1 VTVAVLTKQAQ
12 RKVQQ
17 VIDDNAAELRS
28 IPGFVAAEPGFPLVD
43 GTFVTKP
50 AIIVLVNHKRP
61 LSHLLDE
68 ELAPRRLGGYPVHV
82 MQADPLRQ
90 LQELD
95 AAAKDRLATAAS
107 ATYTYR
113 PIEGNPIDKP
123 VLVSRPLL
131 CHVGPDAG
139 WPVLQRF
146 LKAAKKTLSVAIYDF
161 NAAYIAKTLIESA
174 EAKDLDITVN
184 WDNTPTIPDE
194 TDTFKTIRRKLRQRF
209 HDAIVQ
215 TGSGRRFANSY
226 HEKVAVRDSSAFWL
240 SSGNWTLR
248 SQPDIDPVEH
258 PETGAGMYGKYNR
271 EWHVVVSDKQ
281 LAKVFETYIRY
292 DFEQSLREAEEDR
305 DRARPAVAAAL
316 PDLFVPIEDVLDP
329 AALAAKP
336 VPVAPLNLPSDGGA
350 IEIQPVLTP
359 DNYVDRVTS
368 LLAAAQRSVFMQ
380 FAYINYSDDA
390 ADAPF
395 MAMLDVLK
403 AITNRDDIDTRIIV
417 DRRDAAAKVGVL
429 VKHGFNQA
437 VFRQQTNIHN
447 KGIVV
452 DGKGVLVSSANWS
465 GDGVLRNRDAG
476 LIIRNRDI
484 AAYYE
489 RVFRDDW
496 DNRATKIAE
505 PQPAMLAPAGAV
517 TPPGMAR
524 ISWHDYFDS

>member
-1 VTVAVLTKQAQ
+1 
-12 RKVQQ
+12 
-17 VIDDNAAELRS
+17 
-28 IPGFVAAEPGFPLVD
+28 
-43 GTFVTKP
+43 
-50 AIIVLVNHKRP
+50 
-61 LSHLLDE
+61 
-68 ELAPRRLGGYPVHV
+68 
-82 MQADPLRQ
+82 
-90 LQELD
+90 
-95 AAAKDRLATAAS
+95 
-107 ATYTYR
+107 
-113 PIEGNPIDKP
+113 
-123 VLVSRPLL
+123 
-131 CHVGPDAG
+131 
-139 WPVLQRF
+139 
-146 LKAAKKTLSVAIYDF
+146 
-161 NAAYIAKTLIESA
+161 
-174 EAKDLDITVN
+174 
-184 WDNTPTIPDE
+184 
-194 TDTFKTIRRKLRQRF
+194 
-209 HDAIVQ
+209 
-215 TGSGRRFANSY
+215 
-226 HEKVAVRDSSAFWL
+226 
-240 SSGNWTLR
+240 
-248 SQPDIDPVEH
+248 
-258 PETGAGMYGKYNR
+258 MYGKYNR

-305 DRARPAVAAAL
+305 GRARPAAAAAL

-368 LLAAAQRSVFMQ
+368 LLAAAKRSVFMQ

-395 MAMLDVLK
+395 TAMLDVLK
-403 AITNRDDIDTRIIV
+403 AITNRNDIDTRIIV

-429 VKHGFNQA
+429 VTHGFNQA

-505 PQPAMLAPAGAV
+505 PQPAMLAPAGAA

-524 ISWHDYFDS
+524 ISWDDYFDS

>member
-1 VTVAVLTKQAQ
+1 MAVLTKQAQ

-17 VIDDNAAELRS
+17 VIDDNVSELRK

-61 LSHLLDE
+61 PSHLLDE

-82 MQADPLRQ
+82 MQADPVRQ

-95 AAAKDRLATAAS
+95 AAAADRFAAAA

-113 PIEGNPIDKP
+113 PIEGNPVDKP
-123 VLVSRPLL
+123 VTVSRPLL

-174 EAKDLDITVN
+174 EAKDLGITVN

-194 TDTFKTIRRKLRQRF
+194 TDTFETIRRKLAQRF

-271 EWHVVVSDKQ
+271 EWHVVVNDMQ

-305 DRARPAVAAAL
+305 GRPRPAAAAAL
-316 PDLFVPIEDVLDP
+316 PDLFVPIEDVLDA

-336 VPVAPLNLPSDGGA
+336 EPVAPLSLPSDGGA

-368 LLAAAQRSVFMQ
+368 LLAAAKRSVFMQ

-395 MAMLDVLK
+395 TAMLDVLK
-403 AITNRDDIDTRIIV
+403 AITNRNDIDTRIIV

-429 VKHGFNQA
+429 VTHGFNQA

-452 DGKGVLVSSANWS
+452 DGKMVLVSSANWS

-505 PQPAMLAPAGAV
+505 PQPAMLAPAGAA

-524 ISWHDYFDS
+524 VSWHDYFDS